1 MGVPA
6 LLITPRAPPFPPP
19 RGGNERYPP
28 EIRRCDN
35 MRDREKSRLD
45 PTFLVS
51 LSRQIDLWWSQGP
64 STGRKRLAR
73 KHLQRL
79 GLPAPGSK
87 RTVSMAVAFAMK
99 RKKELMRAWD
109 DDGAMIV
116 VLEVA
121 DAKGL
126 AQLRAAAKKHGLA
139 TQVVEDEGRTE
150 ARGLQPNLGH
160 RAARLRPR
168 RRGHW
173 QPCPLRRAAGQQRA
187 TGGRGGGRAEPLA
200 GRAGRGLT
208 MRTTLEAPRGTPWLY
223 HPVHASAPSGHQGR
237 RARAARL

>member
-150 ARGLQPNLGH
+150 VEGGAWTVLAIGPHDSARVDAVTGSLALYGGP
-160 RAARLRPR
+160 RASSERPAAAEEGELSRLR
-168 RRGHW
+168 
-173 QPCPLRRAAGQQRA
+173 
-187 TGGRGGGRAEPLA
+187 AELAEARHHSNLHA
-200 GRAGRGLT
+200 GR
-208 MRTTLEAPRGTPWLY
+208 
-223 HPVHASAPSGHQGR
+223 
-237 RARAARL
+237 

>member
-1 MGVPA
+1 
-6 LLITPRAPPFPPP
+6 
-19 RGGNERYPP
+19 
-28 EIRRCDN
+28 
-35 MRDREKSRLD
+35 
-45 PTFLVS
+45 
-51 LSRQIDLWWSQGP
+51 SQGP

-150 ARGLQPNLGH
+150 VEGGAWTVLAIGPHDSARVDAVTGSLALYGGP
-160 RAARLRPR
+160 RASS
-168 RRGHW
+168 
-173 QPCPLRRAAGQQRA
+173 
-187 TGGRGGGRAEPLA
+187 E
-200 GRAGRGLT
+200 GLT